1 MVLPRFMLG
10 KSNIGNARIGSYFTI
25 SRVFKVL
32 LGMVLFIL
40 ISGDVSA
47 QVFNRKLRDRNKNL
61 ADYDRQRFHFG
72 FSLGINNTDFIV
84 KRIPNLGVLDSVYY
98 VEPRP
103 QMGFNLG
110 IISDMRIGKMF
121 NLRFIPTLS
130 FADRVLEYKVQS
142 KMDTVDRKPLQYK
155 VESTFLEFPLSM
167 KFKSIRPNDGN
178 WRAYILA
185 GGKFTYDLASQ
196 KNIEEREGEIVIKL
210 DKMDYSYEVGVGFD
224 FYLQYFKFSPELK
237 VSFGLN
243 DQLVRDETIFTQSIA
258 SLNSKTFLISFHFE

>member
-1 MVLPRFMLG
+1 MVLPRYMLG
-10 KSNIGNARIGSYFTI
+10 KNNIGNARIGSYLGIGKVFKILLGVLLFTI
-25 SRVFKVL
+25 
-32 LGMVLFIL
+32 

-84 KRIPNLGVLDSVYY
+84 KRIPNLSSLDSVYT
-98 VEPRP
+98 VEPQP

-130 FADRVLEYKVQS
+130 FADRVLQYDIQS
-142 KMDTVDRKPLQYK
+142 KTDTVERPLQEYK
-155 VESTFLEFPLSM
+155 VESTFLEFPLSL
-167 KFKSIRPNDGN
+167 KFKSVRPNDGN

-185 GGKFTYDLASQ
+185 GGKFSYDLASQ
-196 KNIEEREGEIVIKL
+196 KNIEEREGEVVIKL
-210 DKMDYSYEVGVGFD
+210 DKMDYSAEVGVGFD

-243 DQLVRDETIFTQSIA
+243 NQLIKDETIFTQSIA